1 MRITGWIEVSKRVR
15 KGRVSDRFGLV
26 KIARSI
32 SGVIVAGD
40 LDTE

>member
-1 MRITGWIEVSKRVR
+1 M
-15 KGRVSDRFGLV
+15 KGRVSDGGGLV

-32 SGVIVAGD
+32 SGVIVTGD